1 MSSERSTGPGH
12 HPAQQLLVLH
22 LLHCDSRTGQH
33 ASVCLGWS
41 GVPGAWRGASVVE
54 GPRASAIIACS
65 TRALLLW
72 IQCHILPNDLLLL
85 LRYTSVAR
93 GSAQLPTAQCNRRH
107 TRQGQGQGQAQAA
120 AAEVSPGYVLC
131 AKP

>member
-1 MSSERSTGPGH
+1 MPRMEWEGPERV
-12 HPAQQLLVLH
+12 A
-22 LLHCDSRTGQH
+22 
-33 ASVCLGWS
+33 
-41 GVPGAWRGASVVE
+41 GARVVE
-54 GPRASAIIACS
+54 GPRASAIIAYS